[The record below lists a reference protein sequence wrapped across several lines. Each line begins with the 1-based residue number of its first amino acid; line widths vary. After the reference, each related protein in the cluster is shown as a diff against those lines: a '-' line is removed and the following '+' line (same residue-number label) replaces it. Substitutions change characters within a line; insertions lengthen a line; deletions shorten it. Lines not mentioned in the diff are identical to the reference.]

1 MAIETKVG
9 VYLCSG
15 CGIGDSINCQQLAQ
29 VASNENKVPV
39 CKVSPWLCSEENVDM
54 IKKDIDNEKLNRVV
68 IGACSQ
74 RYLSDV
80 FKFDP
85 KVFVDRVNLRENV
98 SWTHKP
104 NDEDTQML
112 AEDYIRMG
120 ITKVR
125 NCEPPEPFKKDI
137 NETILVVGG
146 GVTGM
151 TSALAAAAAGYSVV
165 LTEKEEQLGGW
176 LNKLYKIPPTHS
188 PYLEPELPK
197 TDELISQIESHE
209 KIKVIKSCL
218 IEKISGEPG
227 NFNVELKIEKS
238 QTENLIVGSIVQ
250 ATGTKEY
257 DPNNLGDLGYGKF
270 DNVITSIQLEE
281 YFLSETDKS
290 ETDANNNK
298 TNNIFNGKPI
308 KSITFIQ
315 CAGSRD
321 EKHLPYCSSECC
333 STSLKQ
339 ALYIREKYPD
349 ALIYIIYRDMR
360 TPAQHELFYKR
371 VQNEDNV
378 FLTKGDVVNIN
389 KNGNGSIF
397 IDIDNTLLGNK
408 IQIESE
414 LAVLANGMVPSTL
427 VGNIETD
434 TVESGEEGKTLDGK
448 KAAASAEAGAKILNL
463 TYRQGTDLPTLK
475 YGFPD
480 SHYICFPY
488 ETRRTGI
495 YAAGSV
501 RSPMDISM
509 SIKDAYGAALK
520 AVQVIHTAKE
530 GKAVHPRSGDQSYP
544 DFFLQRCTQCKR
556 CTEECPFGTLDE
568 DAKGTPLPNL
578 TRCRRCGICLGACP
592 ERIISFKDYS
602 INMISSMIKSIE
614 IPDEFEEKPR
624 ILALLCEND
633 AYPSLD
639 IAGRNR
645 LQYDPNIRVIPVRC
659 LGSVNTVWIADA
671 LSRGFDGILLIGC
684 KYGDDYQCHFI
695 KGSELANKRMEN
707 VQEKL
712 KQLVLEPERVKLITL
727 SIDEYEKIPQIFN
740 EFVEEITE
748 MGFNPYKGM

>member
-9 VYLCSG
+9 AYVCSG
-15 CGIGDSINCQQLAQ
+15 CGIGESINCDQLIQ
-29 VASNENKVPV
+29 VASKENKVPV
-39 CKVSPWLCSEENVDM
+39 CKVNSWLCSEESVEM
-54 IKKDIDNEKLNRVV
+54 IRKDIESEKLNRVV

-74 RYLSDV
+74 RFLSNV

-85 KVFVDRVNLRENV
+85 EVFVDRVNLRENV
-98 SWTHKP
+98 AWTHKP

-112 AEDYIRMG
+112 AEDYLRMG
-120 ITKVR
+120 IAKVR
-125 NCEPPEPFKKDI
+125 NCEPPVPFQKDI
-137 NETILVVGG
+137 NETVLVVGG
-146 GVTGM
+146 GLAGM
-151 TSALAAAAAGYSVV
+151 TAALAAANAGFPVV
-165 LTEKEEQLGGW
+165 LTEKENQLGGW
-176 LNKLYKIPPTHS
+176 IDKLYKVAPTHS
-188 PYLEPELPK
+188 PFMEPENSK
-197 TDELISQIESHE
+197 IDELISDVESHE
-209 KIKVIKSCL
+209 NIKVLKSCL

-227 NFNVELKIEKS
+227 NFNVSLNVSNS
-238 QTENLIVGSIVQ
+238 QTENLVAGAVIQ
-250 ATGTKEY
+250 ATGAKPY
-257 DPNNLGDLGYGKF
+257 NPNKLNDLGYGKF
-270 DNVITSIQLEE
+270 ENVITSIQVEE
-281 YFLSETDKS
+281 YFKPKS
-290 ETDANNNK
+290 K
-298 TNNIFNGKPI
+298 STNGSGHIFNGKPV
-308 KSITFIQ
+308 KSVAFLQ

-378 FLTKGDVVNIN
+378 FFTKGDVVNVS
-389 KNGNGSIF
+389 KNGNGSML
-397 IDIDNTLLGNK
+397 IDIDDTLLGDK

-414 LAVLANGMVPSTL
+414 VVVLANGMVPSTL
-427 VGNIETD
+427 VGNIETGIP
-434 TVESGEEGKTLDGK
+434 ESKEEEKTLDGK
-448 KAAASAEAGAKILNL
+448 KAAASAETGAKILNL
-463 TYRQGTDLPTLK
+463 SYRQGTDLPTLK

-501 RSPMDISM
+501 RSPMDVSM
-509 SIKDAYGAALK
+509 SKTDAYGAALK
-520 AVQVIHTAKE
+520 AIQVIQTAKE

-544 DFFLQRCTQCKR
+544 EFFLQRCTQCKR

-568 DAKGTPLPNL
+568 DTKGTPLPNL
-578 TRCRRCGICLGACP
+578 ARCRRCGICLGACP

-602 INMISSMIKSIE
+602 INMVSSMIKAID

-624 ILALLCEND
+624 VLAFLCEND

-645 LQYDPNIRVIPVRC
+645 LQYDPNIRIIPVRC
-659 LGSVNTVWIADA
+659 LGSVNTVWVADA
-671 LSRGFDGILLIGC
+671 LSRGFDGILMIGC
-684 KYGDDYQCHFI
+684 KYGDDYQCHYI

-712 KQLVLEPERVKLITL
+712 KQLVLEPERVKLLTL

-740 EFVEEITE
+740 EFVEEITDL
-748 MGFNPYKGM
+748 GFNPYKGM

>member
-9 VYLCSG
+9 AYLCTG
-15 CGIGDSINCQQLAQ
+15 CGIGESINCDQLLQIA
-29 VASNENKVPV
+29 VKENKVPV
-39 CKVSPWLCSEENVDM
+39 CKISPWLCSEENIEM
-54 IKKDIDNEKLNRVV
+54 IGKEIESEELNRVV

-74 RYLSDV
+74 RFLSDV
-80 FKFDP
+80 FKFKPD
-85 KVFVDRVNLRENV
+85 VFVERVNLRENV
-98 SWTHKP
+98 AWTHIH

-120 ITKVR
+120 IAKVR
-125 NCEPPEPFKKDI
+125 NCEPPVPFKKDI
-137 NETILVVGG
+137 NETIFVVGG

-151 TSALAAAAAGYSVV
+151 TAALAAANAGFHVI
-165 LTEKEEQLGGW
+165 LTEKEDQLGGW
-176 LNKLYKIPPTHS
+176 INKLYKIPPTHS

-197 TDELISQIESHE
+197 VDELISQVESHNNI
-209 KIKVIKSCL
+209 KIITSCL

-227 NFNVELKIEKS
+227 GFNVSLKVNDS
-238 QTENLIVGSIVQ
+238 QTEHLVAGSIIQ
-250 ATGTKEY
+250 ATGAKPY
-257 DPNNLGDLGYGKF
+257 NPNKLNDLGYGKYE
-270 DNVITSIQLEE
+270 NVITSIQLEE
-281 YFLSETDKS
+281 YFQKS
-290 ETDANNNK
+290 GNNNGNK
-298 TNNIFNGKPI
+298 NIFNGKPV
-308 KSITFIQ
+308 KSIAFLQ

-339 ALYIREKYPD
+339 ALYIREKYPE
-349 ALIYIIYRDMR
+349 ALVYIIYRDMR
-360 TPAQHELFYKR
+360 TPAQYELFYKR
-371 VQNEDNV
+371 VQTEDNV
-378 FLTKGDVVNIN
+378 FFTKGDIVDIN
-389 KNGNGSIF
+389 RNGSLV
-397 IDIDNTLLGNK
+397 IDIDNTLLGDK
-408 IQIESE
+408 IQIESDIV
-414 LAVLANGMVPSTL
+414 VLANGMVPSTL
-427 VGNIETD
+427 VGNF
-434 TVESGEEGKTLDGK
+434 ESVTNEEVKTPDGK
-448 KAAASAEAGAKILNL
+448 KAATSAEAGAKILNL
-463 TYRQGTDLPTLK
+463 AYRQGTDLPTLK
-475 YGFPD
+475 YGFPE

-488 ETRRTGI
+488 ETSRTGI

-501 RSPMDISM
+501 RAPMDLSM
-509 SIKDAYGAALK
+509 SKTDAYGAALK
-520 AVQVIHTAKE
+520 AIQVILTAKS
-530 GKAVHPRSGDQSYP
+530 GKAVHPRSGDHSYP
-544 DFFLQRCTQCKR
+544 EFFLQRCTQCKR

-602 INMISSMIKSIE
+602 INMISSMIKSIN

-624 ILALLCEND
+624 ILAFLCEND

-639 IAGRNR
+639 IAGQKR

-671 LSRGFDGILLIGC
+671 LSRGFDGIIMIGC

-727 SIDEYEKIPQIFN
+727 SIDEYEKIPEIFN
-740 EFVEEITE
+740 DFVEEISE
-748 MGFNPYKGM
+748 IGFNPYKGM

>member
-9 VYLCSG
+9 VYLCTG
-15 CGIGDSINCQQLAQ
+15 CGIGESINCDQLVQ
-29 VASNENKVPV
+29 VASKENKVPV
-39 CKVSPWLCSEENVDM
+39 CKVSPWLCSEENEDM
-54 IKKDIDNEKLNRVV
+54 IKKDIESENLNRVI

-74 RYLSDV
+74 RFLSDV
-80 FKFDP
+80 FKFDS

-98 SWTHKP
+98 AWTHKP

-112 AEDYIRMG
+112 AEDYLRMG
-120 ITKVR
+120 IAKVR

-146 GVTGM
+146 GVSGM
-151 TSALAAAAAGYSVV
+151 TSAFAAANAGFPVV
-165 LTEKEEQLGGW
+165 LTEKENRLGGW
-176 LNKLYKIPPTHS
+176 MNKLYKIAPTHP
-188 PYLEPELPK
+188 PYLEPELP
-197 TDELISQIESHE
+197 DIYELISEVESHE
-209 KIKVIKSCL
+209 KIKVFKSCL
-218 IEKISGEPG
+218 IDKISGEPG
-227 NFNVELKIEKS
+227 NFIVSLKVNNSLDE
-238 QTENLIVGSIVQ
+238 TLTVGSIIQ
-250 ATGTKEY
+250 ATGAKEY
-257 DPNNLGDLGYGKF
+257 DPNRLGELGYGKF
-270 DNVITSIQLEE
+270 DNVITSMQLEKS
-281 YFLSETDKS
+281 FLPETDKES
-290 ETDANNNK
+290 K
-298 TNNIFNGKPI
+298 NIFNGNQP

-339 ALYIREKYPD
+339 ALYIREKFPD

-378 FLTKGDVVNIN
+378 FFTKGDVVNVN
-389 KNGNGSIF
+389 KSETGSIL
-397 IDIDNTLLGNK
+397 IDIDNSLLGDK
-408 IQIESE
+408 IQIESDVV
-414 LAVLANGMVPSTL
+414 VLATGIVPSTL
-427 VGNIETD
+427 VENIETE
-434 TVESGEEGKTLDGK
+434 VLESKEESKTLDGK
-448 KAAASAEAGAKILNL
+448 KVAASAEIGAKILNL
-463 TYRQGTDLPTLK
+463 SYRQGTDLPTLK

-509 SIKDAYGAALK
+509 SKIDAYGAALK
-520 AVQVIHTAKE
+520 AIQVIHTAKE

-568 DAKGTPLPNL
+568 DVKGTPLPNL

-602 INMISSMIKSIE
+602 INIVSSMIKAIE

-624 ILALLCEND
+624 ILAFLCEND

-695 KGSELANKRMEN
+695 RGSELANKRMEN

-712 KQLVLEPERVKLITL
+712 KQLVLEPERVKLLTL
-727 SIDEYEKIPQIFN
+727 SIDEYEKIPKIFN
-740 EFVEEITE
+740 EFVEEIAE
-748 MGFNPYKGM
+748 IGFNPYKGM

>member
-9 VYLCSG
+9 AYICSG
-15 CGIGDSINCQQLAQ
+15 CGIGESVNCEKLVE
-29 VASNENKVPV
+29 VASKENKVPV
-39 CKVSPWLCSEENVDM
+39 CKMNSWLCSEESVEM
-54 IKKDIDNEKLNRVV
+54 IRKDIESEKLNRVV

-74 RYLSDV
+74 RFLSDV
-80 FKFDP
+80 FKFNTD
-85 KVFVDRVNLRENV
+85 VLVDRVNLRENV
-98 SWTHKP
+98 AWTHKP
-104 NDEDTQML
+104 DDEDTQML

-120 ITKVR
+120 IAKVR
-125 NCEPPEPFKKDI
+125 NSESPVPFQKDI
-137 NETILVVGG
+137 NETVLVVGG
-146 GVTGM
+146 GLAGM
-151 TSALAAAAAGYSVV
+151 TSALAAANAGFPVI
-165 LTEKEEQLGGW
+165 LTEKENKLGGW
-176 LNKLYKIPPTHS
+176 IGKLYKVAPAHS
-188 PYLEPELPK
+188 PFLEPEHPEI
-197 TDELISQIESHE
+197 DALISEVESHE
-209 KIKVIKSCL
+209 NIKVIKSCL
-218 IEKISGEPG
+218 IDKISGEPG
-227 NFNVELKIEKS
+227 NFNVSLKVNDS
-238 QTENLIVGSIVQ
+238 QTENLIAGAIIQS
-250 ATGTKEY
+250 TGAKPY
-257 DPNNLGDLGYGKF
+257 DPERLGDLGYGKF
-270 DNVITSIQLEE
+270 ENVITSIQLEE
-281 YFLSETDKS
+281 YFKPKDEG
-290 ETDANNNK
+290 ANGSGH
-298 TNNIFNGKPI
+298 IFNGKPV
-308 KSITFIQ
+308 KSVAFLQ

-378 FLTKGDVVNIN
+378 FFTKGDVVNIS
-389 KNGNGSIF
+389 KNGNGSLL
-397 IDIDNTLLGNK
+397 IDIDNTLLGDK

-414 LAVLANGMVPSTL
+414 VVVLANGMVPSTL
-427 VGNIETD
+427 VGNIEGNAAGSKED
-434 TVESGEEGKTLDGK
+434 GETADGK

-463 TYRQGTDLPTLK
+463 SYRQGTDLPTLK

-501 RSPMDISM
+501 RAPMDISM
-509 SIKDAYGAALK
+509 SKSDAYGAALK
-520 AVQVIHTAKE
+520 AVQVIQAAKE

-568 DAKGTPLPNL
+568 DVKGTPLPNL
-578 TRCRRCGICLGACP
+578 ARCRRCGICLGACP

-602 INMISSMIKSIE
+602 INMVSSMIKAIE

-624 ILALLCEND
+624 VLAFLCEND

-671 LSRGFDGILLIGC
+671 LSRGFDGILMIGC

-727 SIDEYEKIPQIFN
+727 SIDEYEKIPQLFN

-748 MGFNPYKGM
+748 IGFNPYKGM

>member
-9 VYLCSG
+9 AYICSG
-15 CGIGDSINCQQLAQ
+15 CGIGESLNCDKLVE
-29 VASNENKVPV
+29 VASKENKVPV
-39 CKVSPWLCSEENVDM
+39 CKVNPWLCSEESIEM
-54 IKKDIDNEKLNRVV
+54 IRKDIETEKLNRVV
-68 IGACSQ
+68 ISACSQ
-74 RYLSDV
+74 RYLFDL
-80 FKFDP
+80 FKF
-85 KVFVDRVNLRENV
+85 KQGVLIDRVNLRENV
-98 SWTHKP
+98 AWTHKP

-120 ITKVR
+120 IAKVR
-125 NCEPPEPFKKDI
+125 NSEPPVPFQKDI

-146 GVTGM
+146 GIAGM
-151 TSALAAAAAGYSVV
+151 TSALAAADAGFSVV
-165 LTEKEEQLGGW
+165 LTEKENQLGGW

-188 PYLEPELPK
+188 PYLEPEPPRIN
-197 TDELISQIESHE
+197 DLISKVETHK

-218 IEKISGEPG
+218 IDKISGEPG
-227 NFNVELKIEKS
+227 NFNVSLKINNL
-238 QTENLIVGSIVQ
+238 QTENLITGSIIQ
-250 ATGTKEY
+250 ATGAKPYE
-257 DPNNLGDLGYGKF
+257 PNKLSDLGYGKF
-270 DNVITSIQLEE
+270 ENIITSIQLEE
-281 YFLSETDKS
+281 YFSKS
-290 ETDANNNK
+290 NGSK
-298 TNNIFNGKPI
+298 NIFNGKPF
-308 KSITFIQ
+308 KSISFLQ

-349 ALIYIIYRDMR
+349 VLIYIIYRDMR
-360 TPAQHELFYKR
+360 TPAQYELFYKR

-378 FLTKGDVVNIN
+378 FFTKGEIVNVN
-389 KNGNGSIF
+389 KNGNGSIL
-397 IDIDNTLLGNK
+397 IDIDNTLLGDK
-408 IQIESE
+408 IQIETDVV
-414 LAVLANGMVPSTL
+414 VLATGMVPSTL
-427 VGNIETD
+427 VGNIESENK
-434 TVESGEEGKTLDGK
+434 VPAQEGKTLDGK
-448 KAAASAEAGAKILNL
+448 KAAASAEVGAKILNL
-463 TYRQGTDLPTLK
+463 SYRQGTDLPTLK

-495 YAAGSV
+495 YAAGSI
-501 RSPMDISM
+501 RAPMDISM
-509 SIKDAYGAALK
+509 SETDAYGAALK
-520 AVQVIHTAKE
+520 AIQVIQTAKE

-568 DAKGTPLPNL
+568 DVKGTPLPNL

-602 INMISSMIKSIE
+602 INMVSSMIKSID

-624 ILALLCEND
+624 ILAFLCEND

-695 KGSELANKRMEN
+695 RGSELANKRMEN

-727 SIDEYEKIPQIFN
+727 AIDEYEKIPQIFN

-748 MGFNPYKGM
+748 IGFNPYKGM

>member
-9 VYLCSG
+9 AYICSG
-15 CGIGDSINCQQLAQ
+15 CGIGESINCEKLVE
-29 VASNENKVPV
+29 VASKENKVPV
-39 CKVSPWLCSEENVDM
+39 CKMNSWLCSEESVEM
-54 IKKDIDNEKLNRVV
+54 IRKDIESEKLNRVV

-74 RYLSDV
+74 RFLSDV
-80 FKFDP
+80 FKFNTD
-85 KVFVDRVNLRENV
+85 VLVDRVNLRENV
-98 SWTHKP
+98 AWTHKP
-104 NDEDTQML
+104 DDEDTQML

-120 ITKVR
+120 IAKVR
-125 NCEPPEPFKKDI
+125 NSESPVPFQKDI
-137 NETILVVGG
+137 NETVLVVGG
-146 GVTGM
+146 GLAGM
-151 TSALAAAAAGYSVV
+151 TSALAAANAGFPVI
-165 LTEKEEQLGGW
+165 LTEKENKLGGW
-176 LNKLYKIPPTHS
+176 IGKLYKVAPAHS
-188 PYLEPELPK
+188 PFLEPEHPEI
-197 TDELISQIESHE
+197 DALISEVESHE
-209 KIKVIKSCL
+209 NIKVIKSCL
-218 IEKISGEPG
+218 IDKISGEPG
-227 NFNVELKIEKS
+227 NFNVSLKVNDS
-238 QTENLIVGSIVQ
+238 QTENLIAGAIIQS
-250 ATGTKEY
+250 TGAKPYNPER
-257 DPNNLGDLGYGKF
+257 LGDLGYGKF
-270 DNVITSIQLEE
+270 ENVITSIQLEE
-281 YFLSETDKS
+281 YFKPKDEG
-290 ETDANNNK
+290 ANGSGH
-298 TNNIFNGKPI
+298 IFNGKPV
-308 KSITFIQ
+308 KSVAFLQ

-378 FLTKGDVVNIN
+378 FFTKGDFVNIS
-389 KNGNGSIF
+389 KNGNGSLL
-397 IDIDNTLLGNK
+397 IDIDNTLLGDK

-414 LAVLANGMVPSTL
+414 VVVLANGMVPSTL
-427 VGNIETD
+427 VGNIEGNAAGSKED
-434 TVESGEEGKTLDGK
+434 GETADGK

-463 TYRQGTDLPTLK
+463 SYRQGTDLPTLK

-501 RSPMDISM
+501 RAPMDISM
-509 SIKDAYGAALK
+509 SKSDAYGAALK
-520 AVQVIHTAKE
+520 AVQVIQAAKE

-568 DAKGTPLPNL
+568 DVKGTPLPNL
-578 TRCRRCGICLGACP
+578 ARCRRCGICLGACP

-602 INMISSMIKSIE
+602 INMVSSMIKAIE

-624 ILALLCEND
+624 VLAFLCEND

-671 LSRGFDGILLIGC
+671 LSRGFDGILMIGC

-727 SIDEYEKIPQIFN
+727 SIDEYEKIPQLFN

-748 MGFNPYKGM
+748 IGFNPYKGM